1 MCNAGDDSE
10 VRRELEA
17 LFRAVAGR
25 IVSWRR
31 RSPPVCRRLME
42 DLPGLQPGDA
52 IGSYVIERE
61 IGRGGMGHV
70 YLAGD
75 RDLGRKVA
83 IKALAPRL
91 VRDETQ
97 RERLRREARAA
108 AALTHPGICTIY
120 KLEEKDG
127 DLFIV
132 SEYVEGRT
140 LRDEMSGGQK
150 PDAARVLDTAR
161 QLAAALASA
170 HERTSRTGT

>member
-1 MCNAGDDSE
+1 
-10 VRRELEA
+10 
-17 LFRAVAGR
+17 
-25 IVSWRR
+25 
-31 RSPPVCRRLME
+31 
-42 DLPGLQPGDA
+42 
-52 IGSYVIERE
+52 
-61 IGRGGMGHV
+61 MGHV

-132 SEYVEGRT
+132 SSMSKDARCC
-140 LRDEMSGGQK
+140 DEMSGG
-150 PDAARVLDTAR
+150 R
-161 QLAAALASA
+161 
-170 HERTSRTGT
+170 SRTPLAC